1 MAFTLDLPHPGLDRH
16 TPGVPTYV
24 AFLRAINLG
33 AKRKFPKDAIKAATE
48 AAGGTGVETYINTG
62 NVRLT
67 HPARSAAKVQAAL
80 EEAYAAEAGFDVPT
94 IVFTT
99 ADLAALT
106 ARAEELHAEHDPE
119 GQHYVTL
126 YADPPPA
133 AAVEAVH
140 ALERDGEVVVVD
152 GRAAYVLL
160 DGDIHTSKLLASKE
174 LTALGR
180 GTARTVKVLRTVTE
194 KWC

>member
-1 MAFTLDLPHPGLDRH
+1 MPA
-16 TPGVPTYV
+16 YV

-33 AKRKFPKDAIKAATE
+33 STRKFPKDAIKRATE
-48 AAGGTGVETYINTG
+48 AAGGTDVETYINTG

-67 HPARSAAKVQAAL
+67 HPARSVGKVRQVL
-80 EEAYAAEAGFDVPT
+80 QQAYAAETGFEVPT

-99 ADLAALT
+99 RDLAALT
-106 ARAEELHAEHDPE
+106 ARGDELHAEHDPA

-126 YADPPPA
+126 YPTAPSGPV
-133 AAVEAVH
+133 VERLR
-140 ALERDGEVVVVD
+140 ALDHPGETVVVD

-160 DGDIHTSKLLASKE
+160 DGDIHTSKVMTSKE
-174 LTALGR
+174 LTALGP
-180 GTARTVKVLRTVTE
+180 GTARTIKVLRTVTE

>member
-1 MAFTLDLPHPGLDRH
+1 MPA
-16 TPGVPTYV
+16 YV

-33 AKRKFPKDAIKAATE
+33 ATRTFSKDAIRAATE
-48 AAGGTGVETYINTG
+48 AAGGADVETYINTG

-67 HPARSAAKVQAAL
+67 HAARSVARVQKVL
-80 EEAYAAEAGFDVPT
+80 ETAYADAAGFEVPT

-106 ARAEELHAEHDPE
+106 ARAEELHAQHQPS
-119 GQHYVTL
+119 GQHYVSLFAT
-126 YADPPPA
+126 PPTA
-133 AAVEAVH
+133 ATVEAAH
-140 ALERDGEVVVVD
+140 ALEHDGERVVVD

-160 DGDIHTSKLLASKE
+160 DGNIHTSKLLGSKE
-174 LTALGR
+174 FKALGQ

>member
-1 MAFTLDLPHPGLDRH
+1 M
-16 TPGVPTYV
+16 PTYV

-33 AKRKFPKDAIKAATE
+33 RTRKFPKDAIRAATE
-48 AAGGTGVETYINTG
+48 AAGGSDVETYINTG

-67 HPARSAAKVQAAL
+67 HSARSVAKVQAAL
-80 EEAYAAEAGFDVPT
+80 EQAYAAEAGFEVPT

-106 ARAEELHAEHDPE
+106 ARAEELHAEHDPS
-119 GQHYVTL
+119 GNHYVTL
-126 YADPPPA
+126 YSA
-133 AAVEAVH
+133 APTAATKKAVH
-140 ALERDGEVVVVD
+140 ALEHDGETVVVD

-160 DGDIHTSKLLASKE
+160 DGDIHTSRLLAAKE
-174 LTALGR
+174 FNALGK
-180 GTARTVKVLRTVTE
+180 GTARTVKVLRTLAD

>member
-1 MAFTLDLPHPGLDRH
+1 M
-16 TPGVPTYV
+16 PTYL

-33 AKRKFPKDAIKAATE
+33 ATRKFPKDAIKAATE
-48 AAGGTGVETYINTG
+48 AAGGSDVETYINTG

-67 HPARSAAKVQAAL
+67 HSARSVAKVQAAL
-80 EEAYAAEAGFDVPT
+80 EKAYADEAGFEVPT
-94 IVFTT
+94 IVFTA

-106 ARAEELHAEHDPE
+106 ARAEELHAGHDGPI
-119 GQHYVTL
+119 GNHYVTL
-126 YADPPPA
+126 YATAPSA

-140 ALERDGEVVVVD
+140 ALEREGETVVVD

-160 DGDIHTSKLLASKE
+160 AGNIHTSKLLASKE
-174 LTALGR
+174 FTALGR

>member
-1 MAFTLDLPHPGLDRH
+1 MLCRHDL
-16 TPGVPTYV
+16 GVPTYV

-48 AAGGTGVETYINTG
+48 AAGGSDVETYINTG

-67 HPARSAAKVQAAL
+67 HPSRSVAKVQRAQ
-80 EEAYAAEAGFDVPT
+80 EEANAAEAGFEVPS

-99 ADLAALT
+99 ADLAALVE
-106 ARAEELHAEHDPE
+106 RAEELHAEHDPA

-126 YADPPPA
+126 YATAPTAETVRA
-133 AAVEAVH
+133 AH
-140 ALERDGEVVVVD
+140 ALEHDGEAVVVD

-160 DGDIHTSKLLASKE
+160 DGNIHTSRLLSSKE
-174 LTALGR
+174 FGALGQ

>member
-1 MAFTLDLPHPGLDRH
+1 M
-16 TPGVPTYV
+16 PTYV

-33 AKRKFPKDAIKAATE
+33 ARRKFPKDAIRAATE
-48 AAGGTGVETYINTG
+48 AAGGTDVETYINTG

-67 HPARSAAKVQAAL
+67 HSARSVAKVQAAL
-80 EEAYAAEAGFDVPT
+80 EEAYAAEAGFEVPT
-94 IVFTT
+94 VVLTT

-106 ARAEELHAEHDPE
+106 ARAEELHAEHDPT

-126 YADPPPA
+126 FPAAPA
-133 AAVEAVH
+133 AATAEAAH
-140 ALERDGEVVVVD
+140 ALEHEGERVVVD

-160 DGDIHTSKLLASKE
+160 EGNIHTSKLLASKE
-174 LTALGR
+174 FKALGQ

>member
-1 MAFTLDLPHPGLDRH
+1 M
-16 TPGVPTYV
+16 
-24 AFLRAINLG
+24 
-33 AKRKFPKDAIKAATE
+33 
-48 AAGGTGVETYINTG
+48 ETYINTG

-67 HPARSAAKVQAAL
+67 HSARSVAKVQAAL
-80 EEAYAAEAGFDVPT
+80 EKAYAAEAGFEVPT

-106 ARAEELHAEHDPE
+106 ARAEELHAEHDPS

-126 YADPPPA
+126 YSAAPTAATAEGGARARARRRDRRRRRPGRLRPARRQHPHLEGCSPP
-133 AAVEAVH
+133 
-140 ALERDGEVVVVD
+140 R
-152 GRAAYVLL
+152 
-160 DGDIHTSKLLASKE
+160 SS
-174 LTALGR
+174 TALGK

>member
-1 MAFTLDLPHPGLDRH
+1 
-16 TPGVPTYV
+16 VPTYV

-33 AKRKFPKDAIKAATE
+33 ATRKFPKDAIKAATE
-48 AAGGTGVETYINTG
+48 AAGGRDVETYINTG

-67 HPARSAAKVQAAL
+67 HSARSVAKVQAAL
-80 EEAYAAEAGFDVPT
+80 EEAYAAAAGFEVPT

-99 ADLAALT
+99 KDLAALT
-106 ARAEELHAEHDPE
+106 ARAEELHAEHDPS

-126 YADPPPA
+126 YATAPTA
-133 AAVEAVH
+133 AAVEAAH
-140 ALERDGEVVVVD
+140 ALEHEGETVVVD

-160 DGDIHTSKLLASKE
+160 EGDIHTSKLLASKE
-174 LTALGR
+174 VTALGK

>member
-1 MAFTLDLPHPGLDRH
+1 M
-16 TPGVPTYV
+16 PTYV

-33 AKRKFPKDAIKAATE
+33 RTRKFSRDAITAATE
-48 AAGGTGVETYINTG
+48 AAGGRDVETYINTG

-67 HPARSAAKVQAAL
+67 HSARSVAKVQAAL
-80 EEAYAAEAGFDVPT
+80 EKAYAAEAGFEVPT

-99 ADLAALT
+99 SDLAALT
-106 ARAEELHAEHDPE
+106 ARAEELHAEHDPS

-126 YADPPPA
+126 YSTAPTA
-133 AAVEAVH
+133 ARAEAVH
-140 ALERDGEVVVVD
+140 ALVHEGETVVVD

-160 DGDIHTSKLLASKE
+160 DGEINTSKLLSAKE
-174 LTALGR
+174 FNALGR

>member
-1 MAFTLDLPHPGLDRH
+1 M
-16 TPGVPTYV
+16 PTYV

-33 AKRKFPKDAIKAATE
+33 ARRKFPKDAIRTATE

-67 HPARSAAKVQAAL
+67 HPARSVPRVQAAL
-80 EEAYAAEAGFDVPT
+80 EEAYAAAAGFDVPT
-94 IVFTT
+94 VVFTA

-106 ARAEELHAEHDPE
+106 ARGEELHAEHDPS

-126 YADPPPA
+126 YSSAPA
-133 AAVEAVH
+133 SAAVEAAQ
-140 ALERDGEVVVVD
+140 ALEHPGETVVVE

-160 DGDIHTSKLLASKE
+160 DGDIHTSRLLSSKE
-174 LTALGR
+174 VTALGQ
-180 GTARTVKVLRTVTE
+180 GTARTIKVLRTVTE